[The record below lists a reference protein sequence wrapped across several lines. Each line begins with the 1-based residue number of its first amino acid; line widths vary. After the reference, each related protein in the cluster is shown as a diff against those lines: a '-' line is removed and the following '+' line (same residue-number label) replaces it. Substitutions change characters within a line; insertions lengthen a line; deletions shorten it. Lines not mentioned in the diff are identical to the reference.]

1 MRPIRTV
8 LLVQPPMQHP
18 ALFSSTYI
26 RAAASLQGLPDD
38 MRIRHLH
45 AGSDF
50 ITYLA
55 RPQVRREFCS
65 RIRRRLSNG
74 EYGKARD
81 AAAHKAELLSGSRL
95 DPWEPLQ
102 LHSEAF
108 FEPGSAGGLFEQ
120 IDRAFAL
127 ASCAFYPASLDRR
140 RFSCP
145 GLDDASALLRLVDD
159 SDLNPF
165 RDYALHHSSAAAHE
179 VCDLVLFAVDRPG
192 QLPGALTLAR
202 AWQAAHPD
210 AALAVWAA
218 NEWLQHLA
226 EELMPLPRHD
236 AAEQIRTWRLALQHS
251 FGCDP
256 RKEGGDRRDPAAD
269 QLLLPVALNDS
280 DMRAMVRTGRMHPE
294 VMRAIIAESESDAAR
309 VVVWDAPQGDSRTI
323 SRLLYEASAKGM
335 WNHVVIADPSPD
347 ETSEDLLR
355 FAAANP
361 NIIHS
366 CCRRVASPSI
376 YSDAQDIYPS
386 TPSAYGQT
394 QALPGVALWQRLQ
407 DPIYI
412 QAFLTRMDAKALA
425 RFFLIGD
432 AARAHQIGSRLSY
445 HFLAP
450 DRLPPGHLEEI
461 CRMVD
466 AGGSVRAQ
474 WVRYNLE
481 RAFLIGYVEE
491 NGIIVGNSSLKHPR
505 QEYIQ
510 AVSRQTGI
518 DLSNY
523 LERGY
528 TSVRP
533 EYRSLGIGAKLLAGL
548 TQRAGDHKIFSVI
561 AEDNLATQKM
571 AIRNRTR
578 KVAAF
583 FSERSQKQIGI
594 WIPEWMLPKG
604 GELALK

>member
-18 ALFSSTYI
+18 ALFSPTYI
-26 RAAASLQGLPDD
+26 SAAASFQRLPD

-45 AGSDF
+45 AGNDF

-65 RIRRRLSNG
+65 RIRQRLSSG

-81 AAAHKAELLSGSRL
+81 ASAQKAEWLSSSRL

-102 LHSEAF
+102 LHAEAF

-120 IDRAFAL
+120 IDQAFAV
-127 ASCAFYPASLDRR
+127 ASCAFSPAFLDRR
-140 RFSCP
+140 SFNFP
-145 GLDDASALLRLVDD
+145 GLDSAQALLRLADD
-159 SDLNPF
+159 ADLNPF
-165 RDYALHHSSAAAHE
+165 RDYALHHSSAASPE
-179 VCDLVLFAVDRPG
+179 PCDLVLFAVDRPG

-202 AWQAAHPD
+202 AWRARQPD
-210 AALAVWAA
+210 AALAVWASD
-218 NEWLQHLA
+218 ERLQHLA
-226 EELMPLPRHD
+226 EELMPLPRHG
-236 AAEQIRTWRLALQHS
+236 AAEQVRTWRLALRHS
-251 FGCDP
+251 SGFDSQNDDLG
-256 RKEGGDRRDPAAD
+256 RRDPAAD
-269 QLLLPVALNDS
+269 PLLLPAAMIDAGV
-280 DMRAMVRTGRMHPE
+280 RAMVRTGRLDPE
-294 VMRAIIAESESDAAR
+294 AMRAILAASESDAAR
-309 VVVWDAPQGDSRTI
+309 VVVWHAPRGDSRTI
-323 SRLLYEASAKGM
+323 SRLLYEASARGL

-366 CCRRVASPSI
+366 CCRRIAAPSF
-376 YSDAQDIYPS
+376 YSDARDIYPS
-386 TPSAYGQT
+386 TPPAYGQT

-412 QAFLTRMDAKALA
+412 QAFLTRMEAKALA
-425 RFFLIGD
+425 RIFLIGD
-432 AARAHQIGSRLSY
+432 AARAHSIGSRLSY

-450 DRLPPGHLEEI
+450 EHLPPGYLEEI

-466 AGGSVRAQ
+466 AGGSVQPQ

-518 DLSNY
+518 DLSDY

-533 EYRSLGIGAKLLAGL
+533 QYRSLGIGAKLLEGL
-548 TQRAGDHKIFSVI
+548 TQRAGEHKIFSII

-571 AIRNRTR
+571 ALRNRTR

-594 WIPEWMLPKG
+594 WIPEWMLPQG
-604 GELALK
+604 RE